1 MLKQWLFFLFFDRT
15 PPVPK
20 ASNEE
25 ILYPDI
31 SSLKLSEPV
40 PTTPTKPQAPSPIMK
55 TPDSKTESGLS
66 PLGFTPE
73 LEGYKT
79 PLPPPPEQTI
89 KGKTVLK
96 LSAALYR
103 FSSSVH
109 TFISVDPIVQVLL
122 NNLEN
127 SKTAITCES
136 LPSSPSLL
144 KGVGGVILHFNILT
158 FFF

>member
-1 MLKQWLFFLFFDRT
+1 
-15 PPVPK
+15 
-20 ASNEE
+20 
-25 ILYPDI
+25 
-31 SSLKLSEPV
+31 
-40 PTTPTKPQAPSPIMK
+40 MK
-55 TPDSKTESGLS
+55 TPDSKAESGLS

-127 SKTAITCES
+127 SKTAITCEP
-136 LPSSPSLL
+136 LPSSLSAQEYARCDTPLQ
-144 KGVGGVILHFNILT
+144 HFN
-158 FFF
+158 FFLLDMLYIMDDSDKVLIAQKVSSEMYMHFDKVRFVSVAMNVIQFC